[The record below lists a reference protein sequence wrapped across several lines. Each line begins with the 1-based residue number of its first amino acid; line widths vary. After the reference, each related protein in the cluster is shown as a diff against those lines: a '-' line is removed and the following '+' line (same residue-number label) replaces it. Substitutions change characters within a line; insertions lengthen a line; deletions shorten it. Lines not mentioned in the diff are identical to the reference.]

1 MSDAEGVQVVDLGD
15 APAWTAVPGVHM
27 RGVFGS
33 GAMLNVVELE
43 ADALVALHSH
53 PHEQIGFV
61 LSGIEILEVAG
72 TEYRLGPNAAYV
84 IPGGVEHSG
93 RGGPEGCVIIDVF
106 QPVREDY
113 REAMQ
118 SAEQSAGEAG

>member
-1 MSDAEGVQVVDLGD
+1 MSDAEGVQIVNLGD
-15 APAWTAVPGVHM
+15 APRWTAAAGVHM
-27 RGVFGS
+27 QGVFGS
-33 GAMLNVVELE
+33 GAMLNMVELE
-43 ADALVALHSH
+43 PNSVVPLHSH

-61 LSGIEILEVAG
+61 ISGIEILEVAG
-72 TEYRLGPNAAYV
+72 IEHELGPNAAYV

-118 SAEQSAGEAG
+118 AAERTGEPG